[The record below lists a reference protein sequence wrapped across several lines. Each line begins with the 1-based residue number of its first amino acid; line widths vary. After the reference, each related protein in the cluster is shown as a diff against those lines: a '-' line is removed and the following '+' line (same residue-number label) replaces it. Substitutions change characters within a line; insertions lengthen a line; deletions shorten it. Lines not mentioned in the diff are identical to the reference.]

1 MEIENWGV
9 ISYPEA
15 WQRQTELFDELVNAK
30 QEGRQ
35 SHRVLPASACIHL
48 RPPRQGSQYVA
59 E

>member
-30 QEGRQ
+30 QEGR
-35 SHRVLPASACIHL
+35 P
-48 RPPRQGSQYVA
+48 YVNRIVFCQHPHDWW
-59 E
+59 EGICHICF